1 VLCGLAGSIATPDTV
16 YSFALTAGGTN
27 WGLAQ
32 GLGGA
37 RSDAFQ
43 AGVYGKNYWGPDF
56 RGVKS
61 RFAQVLKNSE
71 GYWRVFRVKM

>member
-1 VLCGLAGSIATPDTV
+1 MRPH
-16 YSFALTAGGTN
+16 

-32 GLGGA
+32 GLGRA

-56 RGVKS
+56 RGAKS
-61 RFAQVLKNSE
+61 RSWPVTVAQPD
-71 GYWRVFRVKM
+71 GIRVRYRVNTGRAHSWLARPSLTRNVTSPP